1 MALLLTVFCLVGA
14 LFGLTTASRR
24 HLFSEGHSRPGAR
37 DGWRPRAGWVLL
49 CTLLWPLMLLTGAF
63 NAANA
68 RARHRAM
75 RRDVQQALQRAS
87 SFDTRRR

>member
-24 HLFSEGHSRPGAR
+24 HLFSEGYSAPDPHE
-37 DGWRPRAGWVLL
+37 GWQARAGWVVL

-68 RARHRAM
+68 RARRRALQ
-75 RRDVQQALQRAS
+75 RDVQKALQRAAS
-87 SFDTRRR
+87 LDRR